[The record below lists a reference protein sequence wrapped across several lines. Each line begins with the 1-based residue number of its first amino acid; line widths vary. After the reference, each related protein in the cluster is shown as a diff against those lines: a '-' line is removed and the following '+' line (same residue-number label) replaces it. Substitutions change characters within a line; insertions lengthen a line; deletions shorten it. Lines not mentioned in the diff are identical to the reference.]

1 MPGGTA
7 GDLGSAVPDDYLM
20 DHSSIVYLMGPDGKF
35 IRHFA
40 FGTAAD
46 DMASELKKAVEG

>member
-1 MPGGTA
+1 
-7 GDLGSAVPDDYLM
+7 M

-40 FGTAAD
+40 FGTPAD
-46 DMASELKKAVEG
+46 DMANELKKVIKG